1 MPTNLTLSTPRT
13 ARPRAPHWAA
23 LFAACAMALASGASR
38 AVDTTDTSPA
48 PAGAKAVDL
57 KSAQARIAQQ
67 DWPGAL
73 DELRR
78 IDARGNAD
86 WNNLMG
92 FALRKSAPPD
102 LAAAERYYDEAL
114 RIDPKHRGALE
125 YSGEL
130 YLMRGDLPRAEQRL
144 AALDKV
150 CLLPCEEYTDLKQAI
165 AKHKAANPR

>member
-1 MPTNLTLSTPRT
+1 MPTTLTPST
-13 ARPRAPHWAA
+13 PRAPHLPA
-23 LFAACAMALASGASR
+23 LLIAVALALAAGTSR
-38 AVDTTDTSPA
+38 AVDTTDASPA

-57 KSAQARIAQQ
+57 KPAQARIAQQ

-73 DELRR
+73 TELRR

-92 FALRKSAPPD
+92 FALRKSTPPD

-114 RIDPKHRGALE
+114 RLDPQHRGALE

-130 YLMRGDLPRAEQRL
+130 YLMRGDLARAEQRL
-144 AALDKV
+144 ATLDKV
-150 CLLPCEEYTDLKQAI
+150 CRLPCEEYTDLKRAVE
-165 AKHKAANPR
+165 KYKAANPR